1 MISNAFKSAY
11 VNQVN
16 AQNQGIDTITTGAK
30 SAATAVLG
38 IAGLSGGLGSGIVA
52 KAAKYGLANKVGGVG
67 GAIMMSTMEDKIS
80 SDMAGNLI
88 ASASQE
94 DVSNAFKQM
103 ASGYSDR
110 ESIYQLDT
118 VWNTIVKQREQ
129 HKQQEMLKKV
139 EENLKGGNE

>member
-1 MISNAFKSAY
+1 M
-11 VNQVN
+11 N